1 MADMQQVAAAM
12 DVKEQV
18 VDALPKRIKELR
30 FGLP

>member
-1 MADMQQVAAAM
+1 MADVQQGAAVM

-18 VDALPKRIKELR
+18 VDSLPKRIKELR